1 MGRVIYDQEI
11 MGLIGVLGRL
21 LRIRIKDLFKEEDV
35 IYCIVEPGQIGK
47 AIGKG
52 GENIKKVNQVVKKKV
67 KFVEFR
73 NTAAGFVRNLIYPI
87 RVEGIEEKEGVV
99 EIVGGDRKTK
109 GLLIGRDGRNLAL
122 LNKAVKRFFDVEV
135 KVV

>member
-1 MGRVIYDQEI
+1 MSKVIYDQEI

-21 LRIRIKDLFKEEDV
+21 LRIHIKDLFKEDDV

-52 GENIKKVNQVVKKKV
+52 GENIKRVTQIVKKKV
-67 KFVEFR
+67 KFIEFR
-73 NTAAGFVRNLIYPI
+73 NTPAGFVRNLIYPVKVEEI
-87 RVEGIEEKEGVV
+87 REVDNIV
-99 EIVGGDRKTK
+99 EIVGGDKRTK
-109 GLLIGRDGRNLAL
+109 GLLIGRDGRNLAFI
-122 LNKAVKRFFDVEV
+122 NKTARRFFDVEV